1 MFGPP
6 PYEDDGGVAHHR
18 HQRDAPVEEGEQQRD
33 PNLNRYTL
41 VRSATS
47 RLEHEEL

>member
-1 MFGPP
+1 MNGPP

-33 PNLNRYTL
+33 PNLKQVHSGKICY
-41 VRSATS
+41 
-47 RLEHEEL
+47 